1 VDFLINRFGEEAY
14 MNYTSLES
22 KIKNL
27 IDRKSEGNI
36 GILNKNGIKIMKDY
50 YMISFVLQIRY
61 MIRTVI

>member
-1 VDFLINRFGEEAY
+1 MDFLINRFGEEAY

-36 GILNKNGIKIMKDY
+36 GILNKNWHKDNEDY
-50 YMISFVLQIRY
+50 YMISLFCNRY